1 MVEKE
6 RGIPELDLNY
16 ASFADSV
23 ESTIRKSN
31 FHTDFEDTIH
41 RLEAYF
47 EKYGEENL
55 FP

>member
-1 MVEKE
+1 MFA
-6 RGIPELDLNY
+6 
-16 ASFADSV
+16 ASL

-41 RLEAYF
+41 RVEAYY